1 MEKLVILGIVVLVA
15 VWYFKNKKSKSKDVK
30 DTIQEEFTE
39 TCCSKSSED
48 KEEVKEDIKEED
60 KVEVSLE
67 KYPAELAEN
76 LKISNLEVTIVN
88 LPSII
93 EGRAPNDC
101 TLDNLKEL
109 AKDIFSKQV
118 EPLSYATI
126 YKYIADHYQEDIRLN
141 TLADMVG
148 MTPVSF
154 SRFFRLR
161 TGKTLSDY
169 IIDIRLGFAT
179 RLLVDSA
186 HTIAEICYDCGF
198 NNLSN
203 FNRMFKRKK
212 DCSPKEF
219 RENYRKKKI
228 VI

>member
-1 MEKLVILGIVVLVA
+1 MEKLVVLGIIVVAV
-15 VWYFKNKKSKSKDVK
+15 VWYFKNKKSKSKNVK
-30 DTIQEEFTE
+30 DNIQEEFTE
-39 TCCSKSSED
+39 TCCSKPSKPSE
-48 KEEVKEDIKEED
+48 VKEED

-126 YKYIADHYQEDIRLN
+126 YKYIANHY
-141 TLADMVG
+141 G
-148 MTPVSF
+148 Y
-154 SRFFRLR
+154 R
-161 TGKTLSDY
+161 TW
-169 IIDIRLGFAT
+169 
-179 RLLVDSA
+179 
-186 HTIAEICYDCGF
+186 
-198 NNLSN
+198 
-203 FNRMFKRKK
+203 K
-212 DCSPKEF
+212 DF
-219 RENYRKKKI
+219 KKI
-228 VI
+228 LESK

>member
-1 MEKLVILGIVVLVA
+1 MEKLVMLWIVVLAA
-15 VWYFKNKKSKSKDVK
+15 VWYFKNKKSKSKNVK
-30 DTIQEEFTE
+30 DNIQEEFTE
-39 TCCSKSSED
+39 TCCSKPSKPSE
-48 KEEVKEDIKEED
+48 VKEED

-126 YKYIADHYQEDIRLN
+126 YKYIADHY
-141 TLADMVG
+141 G
-148 MTPVSF
+148 Y
-154 SRFFRLR
+154 R
-161 TGKTLSDY
+161 TW
-169 IIDIRLGFAT
+169 
-179 RLLVDSA
+179 
-186 HTIAEICYDCGF
+186 
-198 NNLSN
+198 
-203 FNRMFKRKK
+203 K
-212 DCSPKEF
+212 DF
-219 RENYRKKKI
+219 KKI
-228 VI
+228 LESK

>member
-1 MEKLVILGIVVLVA
+1 MEKLVVLGIIVVAV
-15 VWYFKNKKSKSKDVK
+15 VWYFKNKKSKSKNVK
-30 DTIQEEFTE
+30 DNIQEEFTE
-39 TCCSKSSED
+39 TCCSKPSKPS
-48 KEEVKEDIKEED
+48 EVKEEDKEED

-126 YKYIADHYQEDIRLN
+126 YKYIADHY
-141 TLADMVG
+141 G
-148 MTPVSF
+148 Y
-154 SRFFRLR
+154 R
-161 TGKTLSDY
+161 TW
-169 IIDIRLGFAT
+169 
-179 RLLVDSA
+179 
-186 HTIAEICYDCGF
+186 
-198 NNLSN
+198 
-203 FNRMFKRKK
+203 K
-212 DCSPKEF
+212 DF
-219 RENYRKKKI
+219 KKI
-228 VI
+228 LESK

>member
-1 MEKLVILGIVVLVA
+1 MEKLVVLGIIVVAV
-15 VWYFKNKKSKSKDVK
+15 VWYFKNKKSKSKNVK
-30 DTIQEEFTE
+30 DNIQEEFTE
-39 TCCSKSSED
+39 TCCSKPSKPSKV
-48 KEEVKEDIKEED
+48 KEEVKEED

-126 YKYIADHYQEDIRLN
+126 YKYIADHY
-141 TLADMVG
+141 G
-148 MTPVSF
+148 Y
-154 SRFFRLR
+154 R
-161 TGKTLSDY
+161 TW
-169 IIDIRLGFAT
+169 
-179 RLLVDSA
+179 
-186 HTIAEICYDCGF
+186 
-198 NNLSN
+198 
-203 FNRMFKRKK
+203 K
-212 DCSPKEF
+212 DF
-219 RENYRKKKI
+219 KKI
-228 VI
+228 LESK

>member
-1 MEKLVILGIVVLVA
+1 MEKLVMLGIVVLVA
-15 VWYFKNKKSKSKDVK
+15 VWYFKNKKSKSKNVK
-30 DTIQEEFTE
+30 DNIQEEFTE
-39 TCCSKSSED
+39 TCCSKPSKTSKSSE
-48 KEEVKEDIKEED
+48 VKEED

-126 YKYIADHYQEDIRLN
+126 YKYIADHY
-141 TLADMVG
+141 G
-148 MTPVSF
+148 Y
-154 SRFFRLR
+154 R
-161 TGKTLSDY
+161 TW
-169 IIDIRLGFAT
+169 
-179 RLLVDSA
+179 
-186 HTIAEICYDCGF
+186 
-198 NNLSN
+198 
-203 FNRMFKRKK
+203 K
-212 DCSPKEF
+212 DF
-219 RENYRKKKI
+219 KKI
-228 VI
+228 LESK

>member
-1 MEKLVILGIVVLVA
+1 MEKLVVLGIVVLAA
-15 VWYFKNKKSKSKDVK
+15 VWYFKNKKSKLKNVK
-30 DTIQEEFTE
+30 DNIQEEFTE
-39 TCCSKSSED
+39 TCCSKPSKPSKPSE
-48 KEEVKEDIKEED
+48 VKEED

-126 YKYIADHYQEDIRLN
+126 YKYIADHY
-141 TLADMVG
+141 G
-148 MTPVSF
+148 Y
-154 SRFFRLR
+154 R
-161 TGKTLSDY
+161 TW
-169 IIDIRLGFAT
+169 
-179 RLLVDSA
+179 
-186 HTIAEICYDCGF
+186 
-198 NNLSN
+198 
-203 FNRMFKRKK
+203 K
-212 DCSPKEF
+212 DF
-219 RENYRKKKI
+219 KKI
-228 VI
+228 LESK

>member
-1 MEKLVILGIVVLVA
+1 MEKLIVLGIMVVAV
-15 VWYFKNKKSKSKDVK
+15 VWYFKSKKNKSKNVK

-48 KEEVKEDIKEED
+48 KVEVKEEVNLSKTTED

-67 KYPAELAEN
+67 KYPTELAEN

-126 YKYIADHYQEDIRLN
+126 YKYIADHY
-141 TLADMVG
+141 G
-148 MTPVSF
+148 Y
-154 SRFFRLR
+154 R
-161 TGKTLSDY
+161 TW
-169 IIDIRLGFAT
+169 
-179 RLLVDSA
+179 
-186 HTIAEICYDCGF
+186 
-198 NNLSN
+198 
-203 FNRMFKRKK
+203 K
-212 DCSPKEF
+212 DF
-219 RENYRKKKI
+219 KKI
-228 VI
+228 LESK

>member
-1 MEKLVILGIVVLVA
+1 MEKLIVLGIIVVAV
-15 VWYFKNKKSKSKDVK
+15 VWYFKNKKSKSKNVK
-30 DTIQEEFTE
+30 DNIQEEFTE
-39 TCCSKSSED
+39 TCCSKPSE
-48 KEEVKEDIKEED
+48 IKEED

-126 YKYIADHYQEDIRLN
+126 YKYIADHY
-141 TLADMVG
+141 G
-148 MTPVSF
+148 Y
-154 SRFFRLR
+154 R
-161 TGKTLSDY
+161 TW
-169 IIDIRLGFAT
+169 
-179 RLLVDSA
+179 
-186 HTIAEICYDCGF
+186 
-198 NNLSN
+198 
-203 FNRMFKRKK
+203 K
-212 DCSPKEF
+212 DF
-219 RENYRKKKI
+219 KKI
-228 VI
+228 LESK